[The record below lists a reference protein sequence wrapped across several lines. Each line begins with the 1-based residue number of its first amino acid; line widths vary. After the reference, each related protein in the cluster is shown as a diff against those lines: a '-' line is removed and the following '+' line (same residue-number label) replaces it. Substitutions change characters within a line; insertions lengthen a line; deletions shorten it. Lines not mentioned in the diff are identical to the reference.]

1 MRARPGEDR
10 VMTLHRAWWL
20 RFAVILLG
28 TVAVGGCAPAR
39 RLPDVPYV
47 VTPDRVIAEMLRVAS
62 VGPDDLLYDLGSGD
76 GRIVIAAARQ
86 FGTRGV
92 GIEIDPA
99 LVEVANENARQ
110 AGVTQLVRFVHGDI
124 FVVML
129 YLLPEL
135 NLRLR
140 PRLLTELA
148 PGTRVV
154 SHNYDMGNW
163 VPQRSLRVTVDHR
176 DHYVYF
182 WVVPAAHLRPS

>member
-1 MRARPGEDR
+1 
-10 VMTLHRAWWL
+10 MTLHRRRWL
-20 RFAVILLG
+20 G
-28 TVAVGGCAPAR
+28 VAVAVLVTIAASGCAPGQR
-39 RLPDVPYV
+39 FPDVPYV
-47 VTPDRVIAEMLRVAS
+47 VTPDRVVDEMLRIAS
-62 VGPDDLLYDLGSGD
+62 VGPNDLLYDLGSGD

-92 GIEIDPA
+92 GIEIDPK
-99 LVEVANENARQ
+99 LVDMANENARQ
-110 AGVTQLVRFVHGDI
+110 ADVAHLVRFEHGDI
-124 FVVML
+124 FVADFSKATVVML

-140 PRLLTELA
+140 ARLLTELA

-163 VPQRSLRVTVDHR
+163 VPRRSLRVTVDHR

-182 WVVPAAHLRPS
+182 WVVPPAHLRPS

>member
-1 MRARPGEDR
+1 
-10 VMTLHRAWWL
+10 MTSHRGWWL
-20 RFAVILLG
+20 RLAVVVLG
-28 TVAVGGCAPAR
+28 PVFVWGCAPGQR
-39 RLPDVPYV
+39 FPDVPYV
-47 VTPDRVIAEMLRVAS
+47 VTPDRVITEMLRIAN

-86 FGTRGV
+86 IGTRGV
-92 GIEIDPA
+92 GIEIDPK

-110 AGVTQLVRFVHGDI
+110 AGVTHLVRFVHGDI
-124 FVVML
+124 FVADFSKATVVML

-182 WVVPAAHLRPS
+182 WVVPPAHLRPS

>member
-1 MRARPGEDR
+1 MTPRRGWSLGLAV
-10 VMTLHRAWWL
+10 VMLG
-20 RFAVILLG
+20 AVFVL
-28 TVAVGGCAPAR
+28 GCAPGR
-39 RLPDVPYV
+39 RFPDVPYV
-47 VTPDRVIAEMLRVAS
+47 ATPDRVITEMLRIAS

-110 AGVTQLVRFVHGDI
+110 AGVTHLVRFVQGDI
-124 FVVML
+124 FVADFSKATVVML

-154 SHNYDMGNW
+154 SHNYDMGTW
-163 VPQRSLRVTVDHR
+163 VPQRSLRITADHR

>member
-1 MRARPGEDR
+1 
-10 VMTLHRAWWL
+10 MTRRCRRWL
-20 RFAVILLG
+20 SFGVVLLA
-28 TVAVGGCAPAR
+28 TAAASGCAPGR

-47 VTPDRVIAEMLRVAS
+47 VTPDRVITEMLRIAS

-110 AGVTQLVRFVHGDI
+110 AGVTHLVRFVHGDM
-124 FVVML
+124 FVADFSKATVVML

-163 VPQRSLRVTVDHR
+163 VPQRSLRITVDHR

>member
-1 MRARPGEDR
+1 
-10 VMTLHRAWWL
+10 MTLHRAWL
-20 RFAVILLG
+20 LTFAVILLSAAAASG
-28 TVAVGGCAPAR
+28 QAPGR
-39 RLPDVPYV
+39 RVPDVPYV
-47 VTPDRVIAEMLRVAS
+47 ATPDRVVAEMLRVAS

-86 FGTRGV
+86 FGTPGA
-92 GIEIDPA
+92 GLQIDPA

-124 FVVML
+124 FVADFSKATVVML

-148 PGTRVV
+148 PGT
-154 SHNYDMGNW
+154 
-163 VPQRSLRVTVDHR
+163 
-176 DHYVYF
+176 
-182 WVVPAAHLRPS
+182 